1 MKLNKFAVSAALVT
15 TALGVTAGTVN
26 AAPAP
31 ADAINYTATAGDKD
45 VVIRTDAGSLG
56 VENGVFRI
64 KAADGTTVA
73 GTELSL
79 RVDDFVFPIAT
90 DIHDRVATLTPRLD
104 LAHASYQPV
113 ALPFENSAPWKTDYE
128 REQAAW
134 SRMTS
139 TLSMGATIGTL
150 TGGLG
155 GAALGCLIGGVAGAS
170 LVTLGSAGLLAAL
183 FVPLLGAAGTGCLI
197 GASAVGF
204 LGTIAGQVLVT
215 APVAVAAAVQY
226 FTTITQPSVAP
237 APK

>member
-31 ADAINYTATAGDKD
+31 ADAINYTATSSDKD

-79 RVDDFVFPIAT
+79 RVDDFVFPIAA
-90 DIHDRVATLTPRLD
+90 DIHDRVATLTPQLD